1 MIDSISI
8 ARSGLMGFGSALRA
22 IANNTANLN
31 TPGFK
36 GSSTQFANMFYGTN
50 SLVGNGNPN
59 FGQFGYGLNT
69 LGTTINFQ
77 QGELQSTGNPLD
89 LAIDGQGFFVLRDT
103 NGNIHYTQDGQ
114 FKFDSSGTLVS
125 VTTGEQVMSLDSGG
139 NLVPLSLTNLKTSA
153 AQATSTITFSGNLSS
168 TATSNSLGNLT
179 VIDAAGTSHTLTL
192 SFAPV
197 AGTPGSWTTTL
208 SDGTTT
214 VGTATLNF
222 SNGRPTAASAIM
234 SMTYTPT
241 GGTAIPLTL
250 DFSNNVTSFD
260 SGATSTLA
268 VASQNGFGPGT
279 LTKATFDAVGTL
291 VLTYSNGQT
300 VKNRQLALGQ
310 FLSEDDVEAVGNNE
324 FAAKNGVRWQIGSAG
339 SGPFGAVRSG
349 QVELSNVDLSQEFS
363 ELVIMQRGY
372 QACSQVISTS
382 SDMLTALFGM
392 IGK

>member
-36 GSSTQFANMFYGTN
+36 GSSTQFANMFYGNN
-50 SLVGNGNPN
+50 SLIGNGNSN

-69 LGTTINFQ
+69 LGTSINFQ
-77 QGELQSTGNPLD
+77 QGELQNTGNPLD
-89 LAIDGQGFFVLRDT
+89 LAIDGQGFFVLRDG

-125 VTTGEQVMSLDSGG
+125 TTTGEQVMSLDAGG
-139 NLVPLSLTNLKTSA
+139 NLVPLTLTNLKSSP

-168 TATSNSLGNLT
+168 TATTNTLGNIT
-179 VIDAAGTSHTLTL
+179 VIDGAGTSHTLSL
-192 SFAPV
+192 SFTPV
-197 AGTPGSWTTTL
+197 VGTPGSWTATL
-208 SDGTTT
+208 SDGATT
-214 VGTATLNF
+214 VGTATLVF
-222 SNGRPTAASAIM
+222 SNGRPTPASATM
-234 SMTYTPT
+234 SMTYTPA
-241 GGTAIPLTL
+241 GGTPVPLTL

-260 SGATSTLA
+260 SGATSSLA
-268 VASQNGFGPGT
+268 MATQNGYGPGT
-279 LTKATFDAVGTL
+279 LTKATFDAAGTM
-291 VLTYSNGQT
+291 VLSYSNGQT
-300 VKNRQLALGQ
+300 VKSRQLALGQ

-324 FAAKNGVRWQIGSAG
+324 FAAKNGVQWQIGKAG
-339 SGPFGAVRSG
+339 IGQFGAVHSG
-349 QVELSNVDLSQEFS
+349 QIELSNVDLSQEFS

-382 SDMLTALFGM
+382 GDMLTALFGM
-392 IGK
+392 VGK